1 MKSIK
6 NLFILCLMA
15 LSVAM
20 TAQTDA
26 ISKHFA
32 SYVNNS
38 DFNVIYIS
46 PQMMDM
52 IAEVDDNTDKDIKE
66 ALDNLTGLR
75 ILTTSKTPED
85 FYSKAVSKMGSSDLK
100 SLMTMKSA
108 NGENVN
114 FFVRNAGDNTEE
126 LVLLVGGDEFV
137 MLSMEGDI
145 NLRKVSKL
153 AKALDIKGAE
163 HLEELKNQ

>member
-6 NLFILCLMA
+6 NLFILCFMA
-15 LSVAM
+15 FAVAM

-26 ISKHFA
+26 ISKHFS

-52 IAEVDDNTDKDIKE
+52 IAEIDDDTDKDVKE
-66 ALDNLTGLR
+66 ALDNLSGLR
-75 ILTTSKTPED
+75 ILTTAKTPAD
-85 FYSKAVSKMGSSDLK
+85 FYKKATSTLGSSDLK

-108 NGENVN
+108 TGENVN
-114 FFVRNAGDNTEE
+114 FFVRNAGDKTEE
-126 LVLLVGGDEFV
+126 LLMVVGGDEFV